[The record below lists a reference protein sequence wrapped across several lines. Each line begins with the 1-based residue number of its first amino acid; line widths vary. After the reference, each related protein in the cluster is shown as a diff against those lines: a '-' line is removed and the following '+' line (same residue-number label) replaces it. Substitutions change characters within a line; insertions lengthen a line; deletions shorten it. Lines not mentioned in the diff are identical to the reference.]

1 MKKWLL
7 HIMFVSVL
15 GMLAASCRQEADEPT
30 QTADSRTA
38 QVVFTIAL
46 DSPSAGSRGLWGDNY
61 DGNSTNDYESAIGT
75 EFDNYINPSQFFV
88 NLTLGSI
95 TYDVQNIAY
104 WQTSTKNVYEFVG
117 DVNVPIDGN
126 QTFEDAKIQVYAN
139 MDPDNS
145 TFTTNYTKN
154 PGTGVA
160 YIPMWGVQTVN
171 LSLTPGTRTELAD
184 PIYLL
189 RAMAKIEV
197 IMAAEDCEIEDIKLN
212 GYNTTG
218 YCLPEGATGATGA
231 TNTKNLDLEGVF
243 RPMPSYRETND
254 SFAES
259 TNVEGNQCYTIYV
272 PEYRN
277 ISNTQTTATHATIT
291 VTVDGKDYD
300 IEFKQYANGSPIGE
314 AYNIVRNHWY
324 QYTITA
330 VKTGFDLKL
339 TVAPWTDVQQSFNYE
354 DELSYDDGSWINA
367 TVTTDE
373 QEREIVSLKT
383 AATADATDVTAVYN
397 FNINTPQ
404 TIEWMAVLE
413 DPEGKFQF
421 DMSQTSGKGTVEG
434 DNSIQRTVRGE
445 LLVTGS
451 NLNLGVKAIDPSESG
466 QYEAILRVYVMYGG
480 KTFELDLTDGE
491 EAALNHF
498 TIQHSKL

>member
-1 MKKWLL
+1 MKKWFL
-7 HIMFVSVL
+7 HILFLAGLFGVL
-15 GMLAASCRQEADEPT
+15 TTSCSQEEGLDPQASDET
-30 QTADSRTA
+30 V
-38 QVVFTIAL
+38 QVMFTIAL
-46 DSPSAGSRGLWGDNY
+46 DGPSARSRATWGDNY
-61 DGNSTNDYESAIGT
+61 DNNDTNDYDSAIGDD
-75 EFDNYINPSQFFV
+75 FDNYIDPDKFFV
-88 NLTLGSI
+88 KLTLGTN
-95 TYDVQNIAY
+95 TYDVKNIAY
-104 WQTSTKNVYEFVG
+104 WQQPDPNKNIYEFVG
-117 DVNVPIDGN
+117 EVEVNIS
-126 QTFEDAKIQVYAN
+126 QTTSYPNAKVMVYAN
-139 MDPDNS
+139 MTPATTTGNE
-145 TFTTNYTKN
+145 TFATNYETY
-154 PGTGVA
+154 PGTGVK
-160 YIPMWGVQTVN
+160 YIPMWGVQTISN
-171 LSLTPGTRTELAD
+171 LSLTPGARNMLPD
-184 PIYLL
+184 IYLL

-218 YCLPEGATGATGA
+218 YCLPEGWDETTIAATTD
-231 TNTKNLDLEGVF
+231 LDLEGVF

-259 TNVEGNQCYTIYV
+259 INVEGNQCYTIYV

-339 TVAPWTDVQQSFNYE
+339 TVAPWTDVTENFNYE
-354 DELSYDDGSWINA
+354 DNLSYAAGSWDNA
-367 TVTTDE
+367 TTTNNV
-373 QEREIVSLKT
+373 VSLKT
-383 AATADATDVTAVYN
+383 AATPDDTDVTAVYN
-397 FNINTPQ
+397 FTINTPK

-421 DMSQTSGKGTVEG
+421 DMSQTSGTGTVEG
-434 DNSIQRTVRGE
+434 EDTIQRTVRGE

-491 EAALNHF
+491 ETALNHF